1 MADIRYQELLAM
13 GFEDVT
19 IRAALSMCPAGTLED
34 AVGCI
39 IMLSDQGEDSMHAS
53 PPPPAAA
60 SSEPLKMVLVV
71 RTDLNM
77 SPGKIAAQC
86 VHAALGCVRNSN
98 QAEVDAWESMGEATI
113 CLKCNTLDE
122 MNALRIA
129 ANNAGLCSY
138 VVRDAGRT
146 EVEPGSQTVLAIGP
160 ARVSRID
167 SVTGRLKLL

>member
-1 MADIRYQELLAM
+1 MADTRYQDLLAM
-13 GFEDVT
+13 GFEENI
-19 IRAALSMCPAGTLED
+19 IRAAISICPAGTLED
-34 AVGCI
+34 TVGCI
-39 IMLSDQGEDSMHAS
+39 VMLSEQAEDLTPA
-53 PPPPAAA
+53 PPPTAA
-60 SSEPLKMVLVV
+60 SSGPLKMVLVV
-71 RTDLNM
+71 RMDLNM

-122 MNALRIA
+122 MNTLRIA
-129 ANNAGLCSY
+129 ANNAGLCTY
-138 VVRDAGRT
+138 FVRDAGRT

-160 ARVSRID
+160 AALSRID